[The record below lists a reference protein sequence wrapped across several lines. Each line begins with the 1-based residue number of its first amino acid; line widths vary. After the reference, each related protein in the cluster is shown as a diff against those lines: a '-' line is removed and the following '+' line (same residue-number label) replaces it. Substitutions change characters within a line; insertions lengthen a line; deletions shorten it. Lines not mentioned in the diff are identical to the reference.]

1 MKTMMLVFA
10 AVATVLTPT
19 AGAAQTPSPET
30 ALLPYEQFTLP
41 NGLRVVV
48 QEDHSAPKVAVAVWY
63 HVGSMNEPAGKSG
76 FAHLFEHLMFNGS
89 EHRDDEYMPP
99 LQEIGASAVN
109 GATSLD
115 QTYYYAVVPTGG
127 LERVLW
133 LESDRMGYLL
143 GAVTQ
148 AKLDEQRGV
157 VQNEKRTYE
166 NRPYAMMPQLRAEA
180 LFPANHPYRHS
191 TIGSM
196 EDLEA
201 ASLED
206 VGDWFR
212 RYYGASNAVVT
223 LAGDITVERARELMT
238 RYFASVPPGPPV
250 GRMTEW
256 TPLLDRVKTE
266 VVADNVPETALA
278 WSWPVPGH
286 AGEESQALRM
296 AASVLGRGRLSRLH
310 QALVFDRQLATS
322 VSANYES
329 SAIAGIF
336 TIDMRLKA
344 GVDRDEAEAALQEV
358 LTQFLAEGPTEE
370 ELERVKIGAYGD
382 NVRSLESLYVRAMML
397 SGGAIF
403 DNNPG
408 QFEADLEQF
417 AALEAG
423 EVQSAAKDWLARPNY
438 RLAVVPHAQFVA
450 GDDQADRSGLPP
462 MGPMPELILP
472 PVREGQLS
480 NGVRV
485 VHSHREGT
493 PTVEIVMAFDAGG
506 AADQGLKPG
515 LQGFAVDLMDD
526 GSGDLTGQAFT
537 LAQEMLGA
545 RMYAYSDSDTT
556 NFAVSALTRSLDETI
571 SLWARYIREPAY
583 RQSDL
588 ERERAMALSG
598 LQQALVNPDSIAGS
612 VFSYLIYGPDHAY
625 GAPLAGRAQAIAS
638 YSREDVLGFHQ
649 RFIRPDNAVIF
660 AAGDAEFDVLMATLE
675 KNFGDW
681 RAPAQPLG
689 ETTVAAVAARSAP
702 RVVLVDKPGAIQSV
716 IRVGQI
722 APNGLDPRNFDL
734 DVLNGVLGGGFTAR
748 LNMNLREEKGWT
760 YGANSYVSEA
770 LGPQVFAVSTSIQTD
785 RTAEALSEIARELR
799 EIGGARPT
807 TAAELELYRRGEV
820 LTLPDRFETNN
831 AMVGYL
837 RHVNR
842 FDRAYDW
849 ITTLP
854 DRYAS
859 VTPETVTSAA
869 SILNPDAMTWVVVGD
884 LSKIEAGVRAAGLG
898 EVEVWDAEGNRLR

>member
-1 MKTMMLVFA
+1 MKKMMLMLASA
-10 AVATVLTPT
+10 AMVLTPG
-19 AGAAQTPSPET
+19 AGFAQAAPQEP
-30 ALLPYEQFTLP
+30 ALIPYEQFTLP

-48 QEDHSAPKVAVAVWY
+48 HEDHTTPKVAVAVWY

-166 NRPYAMMPQLRAEA
+166 NRPYAIMPELRAEA

-191 TIGSM
+191 VIGSM
-196 EDLEA
+196 EDLDA

-206 VGDWFR
+206 VKDWFR

-223 LAGDITVERARELMT
+223 LAGDVTVDQARELMT

-266 VVADNVPETALA
+266 VVAENVPETAIA
-278 WSWPVPGH
+278 WSWPVPGS
-286 AGEESQALRM
+286 GSEESQALRM
-296 AASVLGRGRLSRLH
+296 ASSVLGRGRLSRLH

-322 VSANYES
+322 ASANYES

-336 TIDMRLKA
+336 TIDVRLKA
-344 GVDRDEAEAALQEV
+344 GVDQAEAEAALQAV
-358 LTQFLAEGPTEE
+358 LSEYLAEGPTAE
-370 ELERVKIGAYGD
+370 ELERIKIGAYGD

-397 SGGAIF
+397 SGGMIF

-408 QFEADLEQF
+408 EFERDLARF
-417 AALEAG
+417 DALQAG
-423 EVQSAAKDWLARPNY
+423 EVKAASQAWLSRPNY
-438 RLAVVPHAQFVA
+438 RLTVA
-450 GDDQADRSGLPP
+450 PQATFTAGEDLADRSGLPT
-462 MGPMPELILP
+462 MGPMPALALP
-472 PVREGQLS
+472 PVREGRLS
-480 NGVRV
+480 NGIRV
-485 VHSHREGT
+485 IHSQREGT
-493 PTVEIVMAFDAGG
+493 PTVEIVMGFDAGG
-506 AADQGLKPG
+506 AADQSLKPG
-515 LQGFAVDLMDD
+515 LQGFAVGLMDD
-526 GSGDLTGQAFT
+526 GTGDMTGQEFT

-556 NFAVSALTRSLDETI
+556 NFAVSALTRSLDETVA
-571 SLWARYIREPAY
+571 LWADYVREPSFNE
-583 RQSDL
+583 SDL
-588 ERERAMALSG
+588 ERERTMALSG
-598 LQQALVNPDSIAGS
+598 LQQALVDPDSIAGR
-612 VFSYLIYGPDHAY
+612 VFSHLVYGPDHAY
-625 GAPLAGRAQAIAS
+625 GAPLAGRAQTIAS
-638 YSREDVLGFHQ
+638 FTRDDVEAFHQ
-649 RFIRPDNAVIF
+649 SFIRPDNAVIF
-660 AAGDAEFDVLMATLE
+660 AAGDASFDELMAVLE
-675 KNFGDW
+675 KGFGDW
-681 RAPAQPLG
+681 RAPSLPRG
-689 ETTVAAVAARSAP
+689 EKTIAAVAGQTAP
-702 RVVLVDKPGAIQSV
+702 RIVLVDKPGAIQSV

-722 APNGLDPRNFDL
+722 APTGLDPRNFDL
-734 DVLNGVLGGGFTAR
+734 ETMNGVLGGGFTAR
-748 LNMNLREEKGWT
+748 LNMNLREQKGWT

-770 LGPQVFAVSTSIQTD
+770 LGPQVFAVSTSVQTD
-785 RTAEALSEIARELR
+785 RTAEALAEIARELN
-799 EIGGARPT
+799 EIGGTRAAT
-807 TAAELELYRRGEV
+807 QAELDLYRRGEV

-837 RHVNR
+837 RQVTR
-842 FDRAYDW
+842 FQRPYEW

-854 DRYAS
+854 DRYAA
-859 VTPETVTSAA
+859 VTPDTVTQAA
-869 SILNPDAMTWVVVGD
+869 AILDPAAMTWVVVGD

-898 EVEVWDAEGNRLR
+898 EVEVWDAEGARLR

>member
-1 MKTMMLVFA
+1 
-10 AVATVLTPT
+10 
-19 AGAAQTPSPET
+19 
-30 ALLPYEQFTLP
+30 
-41 NGLRVVV
+41 
-48 QEDHSAPKVAVAVWY
+48 
-63 HVGSMNEPAGKSG
+63 
-76 FAHLFEHLMFNGS
+76 
-89 EHRDDEYMPP
+89 
-99 LQEIGASAVN
+99 
-109 GATSLD
+109 
-115 QTYYYAVVPTGG
+115 
-127 LERVLW
+127 
-133 LESDRMGYLL
+133 
-143 GAVTQ
+143 
-148 AKLDEQRGV
+148 
-157 VQNEKRTYE
+157 
-166 NRPYAMMPQLRAEA
+166 
-180 LFPANHPYRHS
+180 
-191 TIGSM
+191 
-196 EDLEA
+196 
-201 ASLED
+201 
-206 VGDWFR
+206 
-212 RYYGASNAVVT
+212 
-223 LAGDITVERARELMT
+223 
-238 RYFASVPPGPPV
+238 
-250 GRMTEW
+250 
-256 TPLLDRVKTE
+256 
-266 VVADNVPETALA
+266 
-278 WSWPVPGH
+278 
-286 AGEESQALRM
+286 
-296 AASVLGRGRLSRLH
+296 
-310 QALVFDRQLATS
+310 
-322 VSANYES
+322 
-329 SAIAGIF
+329 
-336 TIDMRLKA
+336 
-344 GVDRDEAEAALQEV
+344 
-358 LTQFLAEGPTEE
+358 
-370 ELERVKIGAYGD
+370 
-382 NVRSLESLYVRAMML
+382 
-397 SGGAIF
+397 
-403 DNNPG
+403 
-408 QFEADLEQF
+408 
-417 AALEAG
+417 
-423 EVQSAAKDWLARPNY
+423 
-438 RLAVVPHAQFVA
+438 
-450 GDDQADRSGLPP
+450 
-462 MGPMPELILP
+462 
-472 PVREGQLS
+472 
-480 NGVRV
+480 
-485 VHSHREGT
+485 
-493 PTVEIVMAFDAGG
+493 MAFDAGG